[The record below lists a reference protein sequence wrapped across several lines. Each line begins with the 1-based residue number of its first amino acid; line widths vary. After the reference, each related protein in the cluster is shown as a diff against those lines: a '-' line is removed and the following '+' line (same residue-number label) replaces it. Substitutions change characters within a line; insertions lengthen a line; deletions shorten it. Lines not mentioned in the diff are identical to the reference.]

1 MLALGRLGMT
11 DICDYEEGGADILAV
26 FESTAD
32 GY

>member
-1 MLALGRLGMT
+1 MT
-11 DICDYEEGGADILAV
+11 DICDYEEGGADIIAV